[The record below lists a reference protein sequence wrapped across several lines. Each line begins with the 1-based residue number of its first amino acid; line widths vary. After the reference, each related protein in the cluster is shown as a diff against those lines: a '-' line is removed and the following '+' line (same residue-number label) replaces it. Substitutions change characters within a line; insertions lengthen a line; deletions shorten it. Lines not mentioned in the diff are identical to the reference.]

1 MSFTSL
7 PSFAALI
14 DRGGGLIY
22 DEDRDITW
30 MQNAWAA
37 GGTMS
42 RTQAMGWVDA
52 LDFGGFDDWRLP
64 STLNVDLSNPDF
76 SCDQDNRDRLFLNLA
91 PCAGGEMGHLV
102 FDEGLDWERGAAT
115 DPDLAG
121 KGAYGSLGLF
131 DNVFG
136 GGYWTSED
144 YLWTGQSYEDPL
156 LGNEGDAT
164 ARTPKDGFG
173 WLYYFDGG
181 ILGPSSGY
189 KTILRTGNNR
199 AVWAVR
205 DGDVSA
211 AVPTPDGDLNGDGL
225 VDTADVLLSTRILM
239 GQLTPTQDQIY
250 HGDVAPLVNG
260 IPVPDGLFS
269 LGDVLVI
276 QRKSLGLISF

>member
-1 MSFTSL
+1 MNFRLLSVLCAGYVSLVSTSI
-7 PSFAALI
+7 SAALV

-42 RTQAMGWVDA
+42 RTEAMGWVDT

-64 STLNVDLSNPDF
+64 STLNVDLSTPGF
-76 SCDQDNRDRLFLNLA
+76 SCDQDNGDRLFLNLA

-102 FDEGLDWERGAAT
+102 LGEGLEWDKRGAT

-121 KGAYGSLGLF
+121 SGFYGSLVDSSGKIWF

-144 YLWTGQSYEDPL
+144 YLWTGQAYEDPEGTA
-156 LGNEGDAT
+156 GNDS
-164 ARTPKDGFG
+164 RTPKDGFG

-181 ILGPSSGY
+181 VRGPDIGY
-189 KTILRTGNNR
+189 KTILATGNSR

-205 DGDVSA
+205 DGDVLA
-211 AVPTPDGDLNGDGL
+211 AVPLPAAVWLFGSGL
-225 VDTADVLLSTRILM
+225 
-239 GQLTPTQDQIY
+239 
-250 HGDVAPLVNG
+250 
-260 IPVPDGLFS
+260 
-269 LGDVLVI
+269 
-276 QRKSLGLISF
+276 LGLAGLARRKG